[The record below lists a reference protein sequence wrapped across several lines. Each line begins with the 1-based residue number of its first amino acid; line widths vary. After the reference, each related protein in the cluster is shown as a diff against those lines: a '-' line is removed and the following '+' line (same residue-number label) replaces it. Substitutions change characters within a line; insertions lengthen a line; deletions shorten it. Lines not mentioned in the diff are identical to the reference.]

1 MFLELKLKSYIR
13 YSTKTK
19 EMIEAQKLT
28 NVQVE
33 LIKMFNRQVPDEQLI
48 EIKNLLAK
56 YFADVA
62 TREMDKLWVEN
73 DWSNETMEE
82 WLKEDN
88 RNEN

>member
-1 MFLELKLKSYIR
+1 
-13 YSTKTK
+13 
-19 EMIEAQKLT
+19 MIEARKLT

-62 TREMDKLWVEN
+62 AREMDKLWVEN
-73 DWSNETMEE
+73 DWSDDTMEE
-82 WLKEDN
+82 WLGEHN
-88 RNEN
+88 RTPYKD